1 MNVAREPRRYARPHF
16 KTPIPSSDVMNC
28 RVCSHLSVRRS
39 SILATTFGCVGL
51 SSWRNGSRS
60 SSRGLCIPGLAMGRR
75 RSLLG
80 PARAEGT
87 EAYSSWSN
95 LSAGIRR
102 NNLETWSRLS
112 GAAVFKEK
120 VDVTSERTSAEPVN
134 KDITCATVKRQLS
147 RLCPM
152 RKSGRV

>member
-1 MNVAREPRRYARPHF
+1 MAREPRRYARPHF

-102 NNLETWSRLS
+102 NNLETWSRLVELLS
-112 GAAVFKEK
+112 LKRRSTLPPSAHPQSRS
-120 VDVTSERTSAEPVN
+120 TRTSHV
-134 KDITCATVKRQLS
+134 QQ
-147 RLCPM
+147 
-152 RKSGRV
+152 